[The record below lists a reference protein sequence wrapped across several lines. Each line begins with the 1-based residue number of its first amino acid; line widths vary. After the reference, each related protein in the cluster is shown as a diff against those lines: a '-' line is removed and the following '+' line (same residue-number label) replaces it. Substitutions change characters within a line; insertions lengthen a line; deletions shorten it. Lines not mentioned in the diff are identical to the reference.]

1 MAQFQRGHSKKKRG
15 PLDSVLPDIF
25 FSSCR
30 KIAKNIRF
38 CLLIILRRFFL
49 LFVFSLTHGFL
60 SIIGSNLWSKSK
72 EWSRIKFQPQ
82 ALDYLSSI
90 LDSSTEPAFQ
100 LQDLMERV
108 FEMENADLAA
118 RILGKKHKCCKE
130 KKS

>member
-1 MAQFQRGHSKKKRG
+1 MAQFQRGHSKRKEG
-15 PLDSVLPDIF
+15 GLLIQCCQIF
-25 FSSCR
+25 FLNLR
-30 KIAKNIRF
+30 KIARNIRF
-38 CLLIILRRFFL
+38 YALIILRQFFL
-49 LFVFSLTHGFL
+49 LFVFSLTHCLL

-72 EWSRIKFQPQ
+72 EWSRIKFQPK

-118 RILGKKHKCCKE
+118 RILGKKH
-130 KKS
+130 

>member
-1 MAQFQRGHSKKKRG
+1 M
-15 PLDSVLPDIF
+15 LPDIF
-25 FSSCR
+25 FSNSR
-30 KIAKNIRF
+30 KIARNIRF
-38 CLLIILRRFFL
+38 YALIILRQFFL
-49 LFVFSLTHGFL
+49 LFVFSLTHCLL

-72 EWSRIKFQPQ
+72 EWSRIKFQPK

-118 RILGKKHKCCKE
+118 RILGKNHKCCK
-130 KKS
+130 KKNLENVR

>member
-1 MAQFQRGHSKKKRG
+1 MAQFQRGHSKRKHGG
-15 PLDSVLPDIF
+15 PLDPVLPG
-25 FSSCR
+25 
-30 KIAKNIRF
+30 KPQTNIPF
-38 CLLIILRRFFL
+38 CALIILRRFFY
-49 LFVFSLTHGFL
+49 VSSLAHGFL
-60 SIIGSNLWSKSK
+60 SIIGSNLWSKRK

-118 RILGKKHKCCKE
+118 RILGKNHKCCK
-130 KKS
+130 KKNLENVR

>member
-1 MAQFQRGHSKKKRG
+1 MIQCCQIF
-15 PLDSVLPDIF
+15 F

-118 RILGKKHKCCKE
+118 RILGKNINVAR
-130 KKS
+130 KKNLENVR